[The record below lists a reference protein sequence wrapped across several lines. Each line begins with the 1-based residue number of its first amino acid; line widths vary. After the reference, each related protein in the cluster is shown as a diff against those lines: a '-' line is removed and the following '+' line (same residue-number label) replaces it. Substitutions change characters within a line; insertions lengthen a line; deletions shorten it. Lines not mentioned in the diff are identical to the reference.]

1 VDSPPP
7 PTRNADGA
15 RPWRGAEIA
24 LALASLLVVPAL
36 ALLAE
41 GVLRAWDPDYLE
53 RVTTGALADLEV
65 YSSTYGWT
73 LRPGRQLVR
82 GRTRITINSEGCRGP
97 ERGGDPARPVVLLLG
112 DSIAFGMAVD
122 DDETF
127 AARLSAAGVEAVNM
141 AVPGWG
147 TDQEL
152 LDLQRRRLVAA
163 PRMVVLSVC
172 LENDFADNHSPVFFY
187 DGVHP
192 KPYFTLDGDGLVL
205 HDAHVR
211 SWRRG
216 AAVWLRQSSHLYNR
230 IAGVPAASH
239 EGWPERMARAL
250 TPREEARA
258 VTYRLVAEVARTARG
273 MGAEALVLLHP
284 NKDGFHAGSDLR
296 DGFFDAPVLRGVDIV
311 DMAAVYQARGMRWS
325 QIALDAVGHLT
336 PAGHAVVA
344 ETILDRLRGRTDG
357 VVQRPGA
364 ARSR

>member
-1 VDSPPP
+1 MRGQ
-7 PTRNADGA
+7 TR
-15 RPWRGAEIA
+15 
-24 LALASLLVVPAL
+24 
-36 ALLAE
+36 
-41 GVLRAWDPDYLE
+41 
-53 RVTTGALADLEV
+53 T
-65 YSSTYGWT
+65 
-73 LRPGRQLVR
+73 
-82 GRTRITINSEGCRGP
+82 TINSEGCRGP
-97 ERGGDPARPVVLLLG
+97 ERGGDGARPVVLLLG

-127 AARLSAAGVEAVNM
+127 AARLSSAGVETVNM

-192 KPYFTLDGDGLVL
+192 KPYFTLQGDDLVL

-211 SWRRG
+211 SLRRG
-216 AAVWLRQSSHLYNR
+216 AAVWLRQRSHLYNR

-250 TPREEARA
+250 MPRDEARA
-258 VTYRLVAEVARTARG
+258 LTYRLVAEVARTARR
-273 MGAEALVLLHP
+273 MGAEVLVLLHP
-284 NKDGFHAGSDLR
+284 NKDGFHGGSDLR
-296 DGFFDAPVLRGVDIV
+296 DGFFEAPVLRGVDVV
-311 DMAAVYQARGMRWS
+311 DMAEVYHARGMHWS

-344 ETILDRLRGRTDG
+344 ETILARLGPVPRGRLQG
-357 VVQRPGA
+357 AGA